1 MLVALAAGESAA
13 ALEGLTDAEAVAG
26 AMAAL
31 RSMFP
36 ATAPAAPRSYM
47 LSRWGQDPWA
57 MGSLSYY
64 AGVPRRGGRLR
75 RLAAHGREAWG
86 PLCTGVLRG
95 SGADFLCFA
104 GAVGASPGDRA
115 TLAEPQSSSLI
126 LAGEAASVQYPS
138 TVHGALLSGRDAAYR
153 VLDAAAE
160 LPLCGSVSG
169 AGGACVAPPAG
180 AAAAQCECDAMPQL
194 PLD

>member
-1 MLVALAAGESAA
+1 M
-13 ALEGLTDAEAVAG
+13 
-26 AMAAL
+26 
-31 RSMFP
+31 
-36 ATAPAAPRSYM
+36 
-47 LSRWGQDPWA
+47 
-57 MGSLSYY
+57 
-64 AGVPRRGGRLR
+64 
-75 RLAAHGREAWG
+75 
-86 PLCTGVLRG
+86 
-95 SGADFLCFA
+95 
-104 GAVGASPGDRA
+104 GASPRDRA

-169 AGGACVAPPAG
+169 VGGVCVAPPAG
-180 AAAAQCECDAMPQL
+180 AVAAQCECDDMPPL